1 MAAEPPVLK
10 VRFTRTAPDRHRFE
24 YARPDGSGEQLDLET
39 HSFLRH
45 DLVHFAVESEAGL
58 RGSFY
63 GLLAKVGGYQEL
75 TLAGESLGGEAA
87 QTEMVVGPLQTALK
101 ADFDAAAFVERV
113 AEYRADMDLEPIRWL
128 NAELVG
134 RIAERVRRLEGQW
147 KATPFGETMELTFEL
162 GR

>member
-1 MAAEPPVLK
+1 MAEAPALK

-24 YARPDGSGEQLDLET
+24 YVRPDGSGEQLELET

-58 RGSFY
+58 KGSFY

-87 QTEMVVGPLQTALK
+87 QTETVVGPLQAALK
-101 ADFDAAAFVERV
+101 ADFDAGAFVERV
-113 AEYRADMDLEPIRWL
+113 ADYRADLDLEPIRWL
-128 NAELVG
+128 NAEVMG
-134 RIAERVRRLEGQW
+134 RIAEQVRRLEGRW

-162 GR
+162 AR